1 MKDDPSLY
9 SSRVFRVFIDY
20 LRTTNNEVDIPSIL
34 NSAGMSAADLAD
46 SGHWFTQKQSDRF
59 YAALVEST
67 GDPNIARKAGRYSA
81 SAEGFSIVKQY
92 IVGLMTTEMALL
104 SLKKLSPLLTRHA
117 VITATKLGPK
127 KIEVISTPCEG
138 VEEKPYQC
146 ENRIGIFEA
155 LPTLF
160 SNNFAQIE
168 HNTCLHKGGTAC
180 HYIITWQNPLS
191 GFLRLLRNYIFLGSM
206 LFALVSLLLMPP
218 NLLRYTLL
226 ILSGINFGINA
237 LYYFQKTKE
246 LEQLVDYRHQSAEDQ
261 IESANTRYNN
271 SLLVQEIG
279 QATAV
284 ILDIHE
290 LMQELAVLM
299 NNRLDF
305 DRGLIMLTNKNR
317 NRLIYSAGYGYSD
330 GEKKYLQ
337 KASFRLDT
345 DNSKGYFVKA
355 FRDQKYVIA
364 TNTMN
369 GGESLSNRSQQMLT
383 DFNVQSLLCVPI
395 VYKKISLGILAV
407 DNAKSRAPL
416 KKSDII
422 LLEGIASQ
430 IAISIS
436 NAVSFQKLRESEE
449 KYRQTLESIT
459 EGYYEINLNKRIVF
473 ANNALCRLLDC
484 TLQDLMNNK
493 LTSFFPSSSLARL
506 NQLFENISTTHEPV
520 HFSHFNLQPTNQNPI
535 PVDLSAS
542 LIIDQHGRARGFR
555 GILRNATER
564 LQLEKDKKELE
575 SQLLQAQKME
585 AIGTLAG
592 GIAHNFNNWL
602 AGILGNIT
610 LIRMDA
616 KDHPKIVQRAGRIE
630 KIIENASK
638 MTRQLLGYARAGK
651 YESRLVNVNDI
662 IKEAAGTFAETKK
675 EITINL
681 SLEPE
686 LQMVKVDENQVEQ
699 VFWNLFVN
707 AIDAMPQGGNLFI
720 ATANT
725 VIPESEWDGI
735 SAAPGEYVSITFM
748 DDGTGIDPEIL
759 DMIFEPFFTTKKGKG
774 TGLGLASSFGII
786 KAHNGFIDVTSKI
799 GAGTTFNIYLP
810 IAEEPPR
817 MEHRTIESVEKG
829 MGTIL
834 IVDDESMILDTN
846 QQLLSRLGY
855 SVLSASSGE
864 QALTIFEKNRDDIDL
879 IIIDMIMPG
888 MSGRELHDRL
898 KTSKP
903 DIRTLLCSG
912 YSLNENAKEIMEQ
925 GCSGFLQ
932 KPFKINELSST
943 IKAILQSEDCN
954 I

>member
-1 MKDDPSLY
+1 MKDAPALY

-20 LRTTNNEVDIPSIL
+20 LRTTNTEVDIQSIL

-46 SGHWFTQKQSDRF
+46 SGHWFTQQQSDRF

-81 SAEGFSIVKQY
+81 SAEGISIVKQY
-92 IVGLMTTEMALL
+92 IVGLMTTEVALL
-104 SLKKLSPLLTRHA
+104 SLKKLSPLLTKHA
-117 VITATKLGPK
+117 VITAKRLGSK
-127 KIEVISTPCEG
+127 RIEVISTPCDG

-146 ENRIGIFEA
+146 ENRLGIFEA

-168 HNTCLHKGGTAC
+168 HNICLHKGGSAC

-191 GFLRLLRNYIFLGSM
+191 GFLRLLRNYTLLGSL
-206 LFALVSLLLMPP
+206 LFTMAALLLMPP
-218 NLLRYTLL
+218 N
-226 ILSGINFGINA
+226 ILQLAILTILGVNFGINA
-237 LYYFQKTKE
+237 VYYFQKTRE

-279 QATAV
+279 QATAA

-330 GEKKYLQ
+330 NERAFLK

-345 DNSKGYFVKA
+345 DNARGYFVKA
-355 FRDQKYVIA
+355 FREQKHVIV
-364 TNTMN
+364 TNAEN
-369 GGESLSNRSQQMLT
+369 GSDSLSNRSRQMLM
-383 DFNVQSLLCVPI
+383 DFSVHSLLCVPI
-395 VYKKISLGILAV
+395 VYKKTSLGILAV

-459 EGYYEINLNKRIVF
+459 EGYYEINLNKRIIF

-484 TLQDLMNNK
+484 KLQDLMNNK
-493 LTSFFPSSSLARL
+493 LTSFFPPSSLSQL
-506 NQLFENISTTHEPV
+506 NQLFENISITHEPV
-520 HFSHFNLQPTNQNPI
+520 HFAHFDLQPPNNNAIPI
-535 PVDLSAS
+535 DLSAS
-542 LIIDQHGRARGFR
+542 LIIDQNGRARGYR

-564 LQLEKDKKELE
+564 LQLEKEKKELE
-575 SQLLQAQKME
+575 SRLLQAQKME

-610 LIRMDA
+610 LVRMDA
-616 KDHPKIVQRAGRIE
+616 KDHPKIVQRADRID

-638 MTRQLLGYARAGK
+638 MTRQLLGYARAGN
-651 YESRLVNVNDI
+651 YEVRLLNVNDI

-681 SLEPE
+681 SLDPE
-686 LQMVKVDENQVEQ
+686 LQMVKVDENQIEQ
-699 VFWNLFVN
+699 VFWNMFVN

-720 ATANT
+720 ATAN
-725 VIPESEWDGI
+725 
-735 SAAPGEYVSITFM
+735 AAIKGPKGQATSVTPGEYVSITFK
-748 DDGTGIDPEIL
+748 DNGIGIAPEII
-759 DMIFEPFFTTKKGKG
+759 DMIFEPFFTTKQGKG

-786 KAHNGFIDVTSKI
+786 KAHNGFIDVSSEQ
-799 GAGTTFNIYLP
+799 GVGTTFNIFLP
-810 IAEEPPR
+810 VAEEPP
-817 MEHRTIESVEKG
+817 EKETHSTEAVEKG

-834 IVDDESMILDTN
+834 IVDDESMILETN

-855 SVLSASSGE
+855 NVLSASSGE
-864 QALTIFEKNRDDIDL
+864 EALAVFDEHRDDIDL

-898 KTSKP
+898 KTNKP
-903 DIRTLLCSG
+903 DVRTLLCSG
-912 YSLNENAKEIMEQ
+912 YSLNENAREIMDQ
-925 GCSGFLQ
+925 GCGGFLQ
-932 KPFKINELSST
+932 KPFKISELSSIIKT
-943 IKAILQSEDCN
+943 ILESEN
-954 I
+954 